1 MEPNEAEQL
10 KEGKTTSPKMGSY
23 ADGASVCYHM

>member
-1 MEPNEAEQL
+1 MEPKAAEQL
-10 KEGKTTSPKMGSY
+10 KEGETTSPKIDSY